1 MYICICKGITDKDI
15 RNAVIDGAGSY
26 ACVRKQLG
34 VSSQCG
40 QCARDTKT
48 LVHETL
54 SEMDAFNK
62 ASFYAA

>member
-15 RNAVIDGAGSY
+15 RNAIADGAQSY

-40 QCARDTKT
+40 QCGRDAKSIVNEV
-48 LVHETL
+48 LNEN
-54 SEMDAFNK
+54 SQYRNAD
-62 ASFYAA
+62 FYAV